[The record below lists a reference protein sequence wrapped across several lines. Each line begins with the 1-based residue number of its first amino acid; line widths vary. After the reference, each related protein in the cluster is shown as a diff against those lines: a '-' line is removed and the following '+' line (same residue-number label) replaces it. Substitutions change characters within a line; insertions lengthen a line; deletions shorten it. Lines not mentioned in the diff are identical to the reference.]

1 MKVADLSARPAVT
14 IAPEATVAESAA
26 LMARA
31 GVGCLVVVDHD
42 RLVGIVTDRDLV
54 VRGLAEHVPAD
65 NRVDSLMTTHV
76 VAVDRHADIRDAIAS
91 FHHHA
96 VRRMPVVDGDQVVGL
111 VSLDDLIVALS
122 KVFAD
127 VTHGLTAQLVFP
139 HGNDE
144 PPLPVLSS

>member
-14 IAPEATVAESAA
+14 VAPEATVAESAA
-26 LMARA
+26 LMART

-54 VRGLAEHVPAD
+54 VRGLAKHVPAD
-65 NRVDSLMTTHV
+65 SRVDSLMTTHV

-111 VSLDDLIVALS
+111 VSLDDLIVTLS
-122 KVFAD
+122 KVFGD

-139 HGNDE
+139 HGSDE
-144 PPLPVLSS
+144 APLPVLPC